1 MIGGRRRR
9 VVAVIGRQDD
19 QVVLSDTLQE
29 FGDPG
34 VQLPQS
40 FMKPRHVVAVPPALV
55 ELDDVHENEPLGQ
68 PVERRFDEAVGI
80 GVRGGVLAGDVA
92 TREQVVHLADPHTG
106 NPPLRQEIEQR
117 LPHRLDRKVAA
128 VRRAR
133 VPAGAPL
140 ERPRDHPADRVLPGQ
155 DLAGDPAARVQLF
168 ERNRVLVNRDL
179 EDRVR
184 GRVHDPLPGLLVL
197 RPQLGNDRRSR
208 RGGIAQ
214 PAAPGALREL
224 VEQRLREPLR
234 IRAERPLQLHAAD
247 LPVSG
252 CAVLPLRGRQG
263 DAVRGG
269 GIHLRRQAGHAAT
282 PPQPQSLEIGQ
293 LQAADRPGHVAEG
306 VAPLVAVRRLVGSG
320 ADAEP
325 VEDDDRGAPLHSY
338 TRVKRLPSP
347 VRNSRCSSPL
357 HAAN

>member
-1 MIGGRRRR
+1 M
-9 VVAVIGRQDD
+9 IGRQDD
-19 QVVLSDTLQE
+19 EVVLPDTLQE
-29 FGDPG
+29 FGDPL
-34 VQLPQS
+34 VQLEQS
-40 FMKPRHVVAVPPALV
+40 FMEPRHVVAVPPTLV
-55 ELDDVHENEPLGQ
+55 ELDDVDKNEPLGQ
-68 PVERRFDEAVGI
+68 PVERRFDEPVGI
-80 GVRGGVLAGDVA
+80 GVRRCVLAGDVA
-92 TREQVVHLADPHTG
+92 AREQVVHLADPDAG
-106 NPPLRQEIEQR
+106 NPPLRQEIQQR
-117 LPHRLDRKVAA
+117 LPHRLDREVAA

-133 VPAGAPL
+133 VSAGAPH
-140 ERPRDHPADRVLPGQ
+140 ERPRDHPAHRLIPHQQLPG
-155 DLAGDPAARVQLF
+155 DLAGAVQLVQRHHRF
-168 ERNRVLVNRDL
+168 VRRHL

-224 VEQRLREPLR
+224 VEQRLGEPLG
-234 IRAERPLQLHAAD
+234 IRPERPFQQHAAD

-252 CAVLPLRGRQG
+252 RAVLPLRSRQR
-263 DAVRGG
+263 DAVRSGG
-269 GIHLRRQAGHAAT
+269 THLRRQAGHATA
-282 PPQPQSLEIGQ
+282 PPQPQSLEMGQ
-293 LQAADRPGHVAEG
+293 LQAAYRPGHIAER
-306 VAPLVAVRRLVGSG
+306 VAPLVAVSRLVGSG

-325 VEDDDRGAPLHSY
+325 VEDDDRSAPIHSY